1 MSFIRWFVWGTALAI
16 FISQVV
22 FIFHRDPAKR
32 RLAMKFA
39 FLIAIGLTVTVF
51 TNISKL
57 HLLWWVPLALFINM
71 VILAADIN
79 RKTAEFAE
87 RLMNENKEKD

>member
-1 MSFIRWFVWGTALAI
+1 MSFIRWVVWGTALAI
-16 FISQVV
+16 FISQ
-22 FIFHRDPAKR
+22 FIFIFRRDPAKR

-39 FLIAIGLTVTVF
+39 FLIAIGLAVTFF

-57 HLLWWVPLALFINM
+57 HLLWWVPLAWFINL
-71 VILAADIN
+71 VFLVADIN

-87 RLMNENKEKD
+87 RLIKENKEND

>member
-1 MSFIRWFVWGTALAI
+1 MYFIRWIVWGAGLAI
-16 FISQVV
+16 FISQLV

-39 FLIAIGLTVTVF
+39 FLIAIGLAVTVF

-57 HLLWWVPLALFINM
+57 HLLWWVPLVFIINL

-79 RKTAEFAE
+79 RKTAKFAE
-87 RLMNENKEKD
+87 RLMKENKENG

>member
-1 MSFIRWFVWGTALAI
+1 MYFIRWCVWGAALAI
-16 FISQVV
+16 FISQLV
-22 FIFHRDPAKR
+22 FIFHRDPGKR

-39 FLIAIGLTVTVF
+39 FLIAIGLAVTVF

-57 HLLWWVPLALFINM
+57 HLLWWVPLALFINL
-71 VILAADIN
+71 VFLVADIN

-87 RLMNENKEKD
+87 RLMNENKENN

>member
-1 MSFIRWFVWGTALAI
+1 MQSIRWIVWGTALAI

-22 FIFHRDPAKR
+22 FIFHRDPGKR

-39 FLIAIGLTVTVF
+39 FLIAIGLAVTVF

-57 HLLWWVPLALFINM
+57 HLLWWLPLCLFINL
-71 VILAADIN
+71 VLLVADIN
-79 RKTAEFAE
+79 RKTAKFAE
-87 RLMNENKEKD
+87 RLMKENKEKG